1 MFPDRMTESFGR
13 AGWPIKSSSFS
24 GLIREANGSDIALVY
39 HRKYFVKCYAIL
51 HKSMFKTRKK
61 KGPNKGRNKWHPKTR
76 SKDAKSVKPV
86 KVPGKSPIPKEEPY
100 PMRINKYLSSQG
112 YSTRRDADK
121 LIAKKIVFI
130 NGKLAVLGSK
140 VNEKDL
146 VEVKRKEK
154 PQKYSYFAYNKPKG
168 VITHSPPARM
178 LSAGGQMGLPA
189 ARLPKRGQ
197 ATSTAQAGEK
207 DIEHSVNLEGKYVFP
222 VGRLDKDSHGLI
234 ILTDDGRVTDRLLN
248 PEHEHEKEYV
258 VTVRNNLRPSFKM
271 HMEAGVDIE
280 GYRTKKCKVTI
291 LGDHSFKI
299 TITEGKKHQIRRMC
313 ANLHND
319 VADLT
324 RIRVMNIRLGAMKP
338 NAHREIVGKELEIFL
353 GSIGL

>member
-1 MFPDRMTESFGR
+1 M
-13 AGWPIKSSSFS
+13 IK
-24 GLIREANGSDIALVY
+24 GY
-39 HRKYFVKCYAIL
+39 
-51 HKSMFKTRKK
+51 KK
-61 KGPNKGRNKWHPKTR
+61 KGRNKRYTKVR
-76 SKDAKSVKPV
+76 QKDTKSVKPP
-86 KVPGKSPIPKEEPY
+86 KIPGKSPIPREELY

-121 LIAKKIVFI
+121 LIAKKTVFI

-140 VNEKDL
+140 VNEKDV
-146 VEVKRKEK
+146 VEVKRKENPK
-154 PQKYSYFAYNKPKG
+154 KYSYFAYNKPKG
-168 VITHSPPARM
+168 VITHSP
-178 LSAGGQMGLPA
+178 
-189 ARLPKRGQ
+189 
-197 ATSTAQAGEK
+197 QAGEK
-207 DIEHSVNLEGKYVFP
+207 DIEHSVNIGGKYVFP

-234 ILTDDGRVTDRLLN
+234 MLTDDGRVTDRLLN

-258 VTVRNNLRPSFKM
+258 VTVRNPLRPSFKM

-291 LGDHSFKI
+291 LGDHSFRI
-299 TITEGKKHQIRRMC
+299 TLTEGKKHQIRRMC

-338 NAHREIVGKELEIFL
+338 NSHREIAGKELETFL
-353 GSIGL
+353 KSIGL